1 MKRILTTAGCLLSFG
16 AIGLAPTT
24 AGATTTNPSYT
35 CGVAHHVNYV
45 PGKLVDENV
54 PAQAAA
60 CSSSSSTGYNLSVAN
75 GLFLHVTAYNV
86 TEVVANAKASTWAFA
101 DQKLCVVIGIKTG
114 STGQTACDNLVKDFA
129 SYLPT
134 IFTYADT
141 NTVFARDGVQF
152 SFLYPSLKPFAYSFQ
167 QNNGS

>member
-1 MKRILTTAGCLLSFG
+1 MKRIITTAACLLSFG
-16 AIGLAPTT
+16 AVGLAPTT

-54 PAQAAA
+54 PAQATA
-60 CSSSSSTGYNLSVAN
+60 CSIKTSTGYTLSVAN
-75 GLFLHVTAYNV
+75 GLFLHVTAFNV
-86 TEVVANAKASTWAFA
+86 TEVVANAKGSTWTFA
-101 DQKLCVVIGIKTG
+101 EQKLCVVVGIKAG
-114 STGQTACDNLVKDFA
+114 ATGQTACDNLVKMFSA
-129 SYLPT
+129 YLPT

-141 NTVFARDGVQF
+141 NTVFPRDGVQF
-152 SFLYPSLKPFAYSFQ
+152 TFLYPSLKPFAYSFQ